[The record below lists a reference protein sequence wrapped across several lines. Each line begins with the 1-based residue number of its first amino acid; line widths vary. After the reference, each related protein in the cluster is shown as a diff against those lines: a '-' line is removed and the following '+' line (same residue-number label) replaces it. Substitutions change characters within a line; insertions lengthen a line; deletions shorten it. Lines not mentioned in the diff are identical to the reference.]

1 MNTNNALGTY
11 LKSLRKQHLYSQ
23 EFVASYLNIIRQTY
37 SHYETGRITPPL
49 DALNNLALLYEIPI
63 DSFLSF
69 VIHNTPYSITE
80 ISSPEIYDKPSMQ
93 EAELLMYYRLLDER
107 DKNDI
112 LDFIRIKGRRNKS
125 D

>member
-1 MNTNNALGTY
+1 MTTLGTY
-11 LKSLRKQHLYSQ
+11 LKSLRKQHRYSQ
-23 EFVASYLNIIRQTY
+23 EFVASYINVIRQTY

-49 DALNNLALLYEIPI
+49 ETLNKLALLYQIPI

-69 VIHNTPYSITE
+69 VIHSTPYSISE
-80 ISSPEIYDKPSMQ
+80 IGSPELYDKPSVQ

-112 LDFIRIKGRRNKS
+112 LEFIRIKGRRNKS